1 MAAFM
6 DDSADMES
14 LDDVAKPQSYIF
26 GCELN
31 AAKKEYKFNPEDDDD
46 QAEMHLMLSSVCVAP
61 EAEDRFHVVEVTTL
75 GKGGKPV
82 KIPIATLKPSVLPS
96 LSLSG
101 FDLAAPVVLTLKC
114 GSGPV
119 YISGQHVA
127 YPCNDFLDD
136 DGDDDDDEE
145 EEEPPKLVPAPN
157 KRPAPFKVPQ
167 IAKKKTKLD
176 EDDDEDDEDDD
187 EDDDDDDDDSYDDDD
202 DDDDEDEE
210 EVPKQKVLV
219 KAPTPGKAA
228 PGPKV
233 NGTPNKKP
241 EPALAKT
248 PVKAD
253 KTPAKVVKTPAKVE
267 KTPAKVDKTPAK
279 VDKTPAKVDK
289 TPAKVDK
296 TPAKVVKAPAKVAKA
311 PAKVDKTPAKA
322 EKTPAKAAKTPVQ
335 TEQVS
340 SKEGKAAS
348 GLKTPK
354 SGTESTKKG
363 EAKPVATPGSKTPK
377 SPKSPKGPISLEEVK
392 TKLKEQIE
400 KNMGMPKTEEKFG
413 NFLKSSFKVEDTKV
427 MKELWSWSLTQTKS

>member
-31 AAKKEYKFNPEDDDD
+31 AAKKVYKFNPEDDDD
-46 QAEMHLMLSSVCVAP
+46 HAEMHLMLSSVCVAP
-61 EAEDRFHVVEVTTL
+61 EAEDRFHVLEVTTL

-82 KIPIATLKPSVLPS
+82 TIPIATLKPSVLPS

-127 YPCNDFLDD
+127 YPCNDFH
-136 DGDDDDDEE
+136 DDDDDDDDDD
-145 EEEPPKLVPAPN
+145 EEEPPKLVPAPK

-176 EDDDEDDEDDD
+176 EDDEDD
-187 EDDDDDDDDSYDDDD
+187 EDDDDDDDDSSYDDDDDDD

-219 KAPTPGKAA
+219 KAPTLGKAA

-253 KTPAKVVKTPAKVE
+253 KTPAKVVKP
-267 KTPAKVDKTPAK
+267 PAKVDKTAAK

-296 TPAKVVKAPAKVAKA
+296 TPAKVVKAPAKV
-311 PAKVDKTPAKA
+311 DKTPAKA

-335 TEQVS
+335 TEQAS

-354 SGTESTKKG
+354 SGAESKKG
-363 EAKPVATPGSKTPK
+363 EAKPVATPGSKTPKTPK

>member
-1 MAAFM
+1 M

-31 AAKKEYKFNPEDDDD
+31 AAKKVYKFNPEDDDD
-46 QAEMHLMLSSVCVAP
+46 HAEMHLMLSSVCVAP
-61 EAEDRFHVVEVTTL
+61 EAEDRFHVLEVTTL

-82 KIPIATLKPSVLPS
+82 TIPIATLKPSVLPS

-127 YPCNDFLDD
+127 YPCNDFH
-136 DGDDDDDEE
+136 DDDDDDDDDD

-176 EDDDEDDEDDD
+176 EDDEDD
-187 EDDDDDDDDSYDDDD
+187 EDDDDDDDDSYDDDDD

-219 KAPTPGKAA
+219 KVSGGSPRSLPCIPGIGGPWRERSPTPGS
-228 PGPKV
+228 
-233 NGTPNKKP
+233 
-241 EPALAKT
+241 KT
-248 PVKAD
+248 P
-253 KTPAKVVKTPAKVE
+253 
-267 KTPAKVDKTPAK
+267 
-279 VDKTPAKVDK
+279 
-289 TPAKVDK
+289 
-296 TPAKVVKAPAKVAKA
+296 
-311 PAKVDKTPAKA
+311 
-322 EKTPAKAAKTPVQ
+322 
-335 TEQVS
+335 
-340 SKEGKAAS
+340 
-348 GLKTPK
+348 
-354 SGTESTKKG
+354 
-363 EAKPVATPGSKTPK
+363 KTPK